1 MTRRVHTAVGR
12 RETAKAV
19 ASYAAFRDLG
29 PSRSLSKLHEL
40 FLKQAAESRQNGGKT
55 PMPPTTSKHM
65 LEEWSACFGWVGRA
79 ALHDAELDH
88 ARRAEQIRQ
97 TEQQARENARLQQQ
111 VGAGALGVCAL
122 ALSRLINSETG
133 ELVEMVP
140 ARDLLQLMRSGA
152 ELLGLATGSPT
163 QIIASQQDS
172 TQLERCLRES
182 DPETR
187 EAVLRGLRA
196 ALAWTERNTQGG
208 G

>member
-1 MTRRVHTAVGR
+1 VGR
-12 RETAKAV
+12 RESAR
-19 ASYAAFRDLG
+19 AAEAYRRYRDLG
-29 PSRSLSKLHEL
+29 AGRSLSKLHEQ
-40 FLKQAAESRQNGGKT
+40 FLKQAAESRQNAGKT
-55 PMPPTTSKHM
+55 PMPPTTSKQM
-65 LEEWSACFGWVGRA
+65 LEEWSACFGWVARA
-79 ALHDAELDH
+79 AVHDAEIDH

-122 ALSRLINSETG
+122 ALSRLIDSDTG

-140 ARDLLQLMRSGA
+140 VRDLPQLMRSGA

>member
-1 MTRRVHTAVGR
+1 MAAYRQHPGAGATLNLGEHRVLVAVDAR
-12 RETAKAV
+12 NRSHREGA
-19 ASYAAFRDLG
+19 
-29 PSRSLSKLHEL
+29 
-40 FLKQAAESRQNGGKT
+40 
-55 PMPPTTSKHM
+55 PP
-65 LEEWSACFGWVGRA
+65 
-79 ALHDAELDH
+79 
-88 ARRAEQIRQ
+88 
-97 TEQQARENARLQQQ
+97 QQARENARLQQQ

-122 ALSRLINSETG
+122 ALSRLIDSDTG
-133 ELVEMVP
+133 ALVEMVP
-140 ARDLLQLMRSGA
+140 ARDLPQLMRSGA

-163 QIIASQQDS
+163 QIIASPQDS